1 MVKHSWK
8 PFCQR
13 LFSSSVAFL
22 MTSLAS
28 KNRRPF
34 VTAHS
39 FVDLYET
46 YLSGI
51 KRVASPRIAMYQATA
66 TSVLDHHMS
75 LFHFILYFFNGRC
88 FLYIEITKFTPPQ
101 KKRKKGGKK
110 GEKSGLKQISSY
122 STYVNFCL

>member
-1 MVKHSWK
+1 
-8 PFCQR
+8 
-13 LFSSSVAFL
+13 

-101 KKRKKGGKK
+101 KKRKKGEKK
-110 GEKSGLKQISSY
+110 ERKAALNKSRHTRRTSISVYNLLINIQNEGVIPFHVPS
-122 STYVNFCL
+122 L